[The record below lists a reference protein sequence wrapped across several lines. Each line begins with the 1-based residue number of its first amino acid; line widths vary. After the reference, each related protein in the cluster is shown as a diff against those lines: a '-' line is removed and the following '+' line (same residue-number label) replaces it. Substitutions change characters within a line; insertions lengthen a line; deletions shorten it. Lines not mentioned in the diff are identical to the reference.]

1 MTINKQA
8 CDKLKSAAAKAVD
21 NFDPN
26 MFVETR
32 DVLALTDDLEAVDR
46 RNADLETLLEAE
58 VRLWTQRYE
67 CANSRREVAEKRV
80 AELEGRE
87 VVLPDYTEIYQ
98 DEFAKEVKH
107 QVRAALKSA
116 GISIKGE

>member
-32 DVLALTDDLEAVDR
+32 DVLALLDELEAADALNKHLELAIRKSEGCSELLR
-46 RNADLETLLEAE
+46 RKVEAAESRIAE
-58 VRLWTQRYE
+58 VRGYNVDLAEESRQYQQRI
-67 CANSRREVAEKRV
+67 
-80 AELEGRE
+80 AELEARE
-87 VVLPDYTEIYQ
+87 LVAD
-98 DEFAKEVKH
+98 
-107 QVRAALKSA
+107 
-116 GISIKGE
+116 GIITKVGE